1 MVLSHILSLMLGFG
15 LLLLTAAAGMALS
28 ENYRKLQRAVIRRF
42 SGSVETAGPEDR
54 DRAAGQQALRREDPP
69 RWWARVIKVAPGRDN
84 LAAFGTEMRR
94 ITLVLVLSVTTL
106 VAILANAA
114 TGTNLLLGALAG
126 LLVSAVIWR
135 FWAGLR
141 FRRRLAAI
149 DDAVPE
155 ALDMIVRSLR
165 VGLPVASAIQSV
177 GQELTAPLSDEFAE
191 TSRRISYGQDPV
203 RALRDMAERCQNQN
217 LRFFAAAVSI
227 QSASGGNLAEVI
239 ERLCAIA
246 RGRQQ
251 MRRKVRSITA
261 EAKWSGRFLS
271 FFPLLATTMLLAI
284 NPGYFEEISDKPFFL
299 PMLAVV
305 GGLLTLNIL
314 FMRWLVKIE

>member
-1 MVLSHILSLMLGFG
+1 MALSHILSLALGFG
-15 LLLLTAAAGMALS
+15 LMLLVAAAGMALIA
-28 ENYRKLQRAVIRRF
+28 NYRRLQRAVVRRF
-42 SGSVETAGPEDR
+42 SGSVETGAPDE
-54 DRAAGQQALRREDPP
+54 RAPGQQVLRREDPP
-69 RWWARVIKVAPGRDN
+69 RWWARLVQAAPGRDD
-84 LAAFGTEMRR
+84 LAALGAEMRR

-106 VAILANAA
+106 VAILAHAA
-114 TGTNLLLGALAG
+114 IGANLLFGALAG
-126 LLVSAVIWR
+126 LLLSAVIWY

-141 FRRRLAAI
+141 FRHRLAAV

-165 VGLPVASAIQSV
+165 VGLPVASAIQSA
-177 GQELTAPLSDEFAE
+177 GQELTGPLSEEFAE

-203 RALRDMAERCQNQN
+203 RALRDMAERCQNQS

-227 QSASGGNLAEVI
+227 QSASGGNLAEVL

-271 FFPLLATTMLLAI
+271 FFPLLATAMLLAI
-284 NPGYFEEISDKPFFL
+284 NPDYFDEIADKPFFL
-299 PMLAVV
+299 PLLTVV